1 MEDATKCRQ
10 IANQLLEKHGVYL
23 QPINYP
29 TVPVGEECLRII
41 ITARHL
47 PKHINHLAYSLKRFC
62 METIKLIGRSS
73 RLSLLQIDIVKRK
86 IQSAF
91 PDMKVEVIARSSKG
105 DALQNIPLHT
115 VEGSDF
121 FTQDIFD
128 ALAIG
133 EADIAVHSL
142 KDMSSEHFLVQNKFA
157 VVDRDDTRDVAI
169 FNSDIEEKIKRGE
182 TIIIGTCSPRRGR
195 NGD

>member
-1 MEDATKCRQ
+1 
-10 IANQLLEKHGVYL
+10 
-23 QPINYP
+23 
-29 TVPVGEECLRII
+29 
-41 ITARHL
+41 
-47 PKHINHLAYSLKRFC
+47 

-86 IQSAF
+86 IQAAF

-105 DALQNIPLHT
+105 DALQDIPLHT

-128 ALAIG
+128 ALTIG

-142 KDMSSEHFLVQNKFA
+142 KDMSSEHFFGA
-157 VVDRDDTRDVAI
+157 
-169 FNSDIEEKIKRGE
+169 E
-182 TIIIGTCSPRRGR
+182 
-195 NGD
+195 

>member
-1 MEDATKCRQ
+1 
-10 IANQLLEKHGVYL
+10 
-23 QPINYP
+23 
-29 TVPVGEECLRII
+29 
-41 ITARHL
+41 
-47 PKHINHLAYSLKRFC
+47 
-62 METIKLIGRSS
+62 
-73 RLSLLQIDIVKRK
+73 
-86 IQSAF
+86 
-91 PDMKVEVIARSSKG
+91 MKVEVIARSSKG

-142 KDMSSEHFLVQNKFA
+142 KDMSSEHFFGANKFA

-169 FNSDIEEKIKRGE
+169 FNNDIEEKIKRGE
-182 TIIIGTCSPRRGR
+182 TIIIGTCSPRREEMAIVFLKKALPQLSSEIKIETKDIRGKC
-195 NGD
+195 

>member
-1 MEDATKCRQ
+1 
-10 IANQLLEKHGVYL
+10 
-23 QPINYP
+23 
-29 TVPVGEECLRII
+29 
-41 ITARHL
+41 
-47 PKHINHLAYSLKRFC
+47 

-86 IQSAF
+86 IESAF
-91 PDMKVEVIARSSKG
+91 PNIKVEVIARNSKG

-128 ALAIG
+128 ALSNG

-142 KDMSSEHFLVQNKFA
+142 KDMSSEHFFGENKFA
-157 VVDRDDTRDVAI
+157 IVDRDDTRDVAV
-169 FNSDIEEKIKRGE
+169 FNSDIEEKIRKGE
-182 TIIIGTCSPRRGR
+182 TIVVGTCSPRRE
-195 NGD
+195 